1 MNLLIYVKGWILF
14 QYLTPKT
21 NVYFTILFEK
31 IQLIIY
37 YNSMEQSRSP
47 YIRVMKIVAEL
58 KLMEAVISC
67 LLTTGSMMFVTIKFI
82 VSYMSDGS
90 NDF

>member
-1 MNLLIYVKGWILF
+1 MLKDESLF

-21 NVYFTILFEK
+21 NVYFIILFEK

-47 YIRVMKIVAEL
+47 CIRVMEIVAEL
-58 KLMEAVISC
+58 DLMEAVISC
-67 LLTTGSMMFVTIKFI
+67 LLTTESMMFVTIKFT